1 MKPKY
6 KVMIV
11 LCCFAVAYAALLS
24 CTKKQA
30 NEMIIDQNPAP
41 ETPGTG
47 VMYAGAVQN
56 LLSNRCGT
64 CHSTGRSAAVFW
76 NFSGYTAVTTNADRI
91 KQAVLINKTMPMGG
105 SLNASE
111 LKLLQD
117 WFNDGMKP

>member
-1 MKPKY
+1 MRPKY
-6 KVMIV
+6 KIVIV
-11 LCCFAVAYAALLS
+11 LCCFAVAYTALLS

-30 NEMIIDQNPAP
+30 DEMIIAQSP

-47 VMYAGAVQN
+47 LMYTGAVQT

-76 NFSGYTAVTTNADRI
+76 NFSGYTAVTANADRV